1 MWRSL
6 LAVGLCVFLLAGMR
20 AAVDAQRA
28 GTFMGSPDDP
38 AIKYSTASVNN
49 VVADVNKKLEQGS
62 ITFTF
67 DSRSGYLRSAL
78 EALELPVDS
87 QLLVFSRVSLQGK
100 RISEQN
106 PRALFFN
113 DRVALGWVRGGDL
126 LEVAA
131 HDETQGVVFYT
142 LDQRDDDTTGPPQ
155 FKRAFICLG
164 CHVTGNTLGV
174 PGLLMFST
182 TRPEPTQYTGLPRH
196 VDQSDSLNR
205 RFGGW
210 FVTGGTGSLQHMGN
224 QAAAVDGRATRELG
238 SVEGLF
244 DADGYRTLTSDV
256 VAHLVLTHQA
266 GMTNLLTRA
275 AWEARATDPSL
286 HGTTATP
293 EQQASITA
301 VMNGV
306 ASEVVDYL
314 LFIDEAKLTDRVRGN
329 SGFAERFSARSP
341 RDSKG
346 RSLYELD
353 LNRRLMKYPC
363 SYLIYSPA
371 FDALPPLAKAPIYK
385 RMWEVLSGQEQDPRY
400 RTALSLADRRAIVE
414 ILRDTK
420 KDLPPY
426 FQDVTR

>member
-1 MWRSL
+1 L
-6 LAVGLCVFLLAGMR
+6 FLFTGMR

-38 AIKYSTASVNN
+38 AIRYSTAPLNN
-49 VVADVNKKLEQGS
+49 IVVDVNKKLQDGVIKFS
-62 ITFTF
+62 F
-67 DSRSGYLRSAL
+67 DNRSGYLGSAL
-78 EALELPVDS
+78 DALQLPIDS

-100 RISEQN
+100 RISDQN

-131 HDETQGVVFYT
+131 YDESEGVVFYT
-142 LDQRDDDTTGPPQ
+142 LEQRVDESPTPPQ
-155 FKRAFICLG
+155 FKRSFICLG

-182 TRPEPTQYTGLPRH
+182 TRPEPTQFTGLPRH
-196 VDQSDSLNR
+196 VDQSDALSK

-210 FVTGGTGSLQHMGN
+210 FVTGSTGSVRHMGN
-224 QAAAVDGRATRELG
+224 DVAALDGRPTRELT
-238 SVEGLF
+238 SVDGLF
-244 DADGYRTLTSDV
+244 DSEGYRTLTSDIA
-256 VAHLVLTHQA
+256 AHLVLTHQA

-275 AWEARATDPSL
+275 GWEARTADPSQ
-286 HGTTATP
+286 HPPFTSTP
-293 EQQASITA
+293 EQQASIAA

-314 LFIDEAKLTDRVRGN
+314 LFVDEARFTEPVRGG
-329 SGFAERFSARSP
+329 SGFAERFSSGGP
-341 RDSKG
+341 RDKQG

-353 LNRRLMKYPC
+353 LRRRLLKYPC
-363 SYLIYSPA
+363 SFLIYSPA
-371 FDALPPLAKAPIYK
+371 FDALPPLAKDAIYR

-400 RTALSLADRRAIVE
+400 RTALTLADRRAIVE

-426 FQDVTR
+426 FQNVTR

>member
-1 MWRSL
+1 M
-6 LAVGLCVFLLAGMR
+6 FLFASMR

-38 AIKYSTASVNN
+38 AIRYSTAPVNN

-62 ITFTF
+62 IKFMF
-67 DSRSGYLRSAL
+67 DNRSGYLRSAL

-113 DRVALGWVRGGDL
+113 DRVSLGWVRGGDL
-126 LEVAA
+126 LEVAV
-131 HDETQGVVFYT
+131 HDETEGVVFYT
-142 LDQRDDDTTGPPQ
+142 LDQREDDTTGPPQ

-210 FVTGGTGSLQHMGN
+210 FVTGSTGSLQHMGN
-224 QAAAVDGRATRELG
+224 QAAAVDGHATRELA

-244 DADGYRTLTSDV
+244 DADGFRTLTSDV

-275 AWEARATDPSL
+275 AWEARATDPAL
-286 HGTTATP
+286 HGTTATT
-293 EQQASITA
+293 EQQASIAA

-314 LFIDEAKLTDRVRGN
+314 LFIDEAKLTDRIRGN
-329 SGFAERFSARSP
+329 SGYAERFSARGP

-363 SYLIYSPA
+363 SYLIYAPA
-371 FDALPPLAKAPIYK
+371 FDALPPLAKDPIYR
-385 RMWEVLSGQEQDPRY
+385 RMWDVLSGQEQDPRY
-400 RTALSLADRRAIVE
+400 RAALSLADRRAIVE

-420 KDLPPY
+420 KDLPAY
-426 FQDVTR
+426 FQNVTR